1 LDNAGL
7 QYGIRF
13 FVVCKRRHIKNDIKL
28 KFLRAEIFSKKERK
42 IMMINEMK
50 NYGALVNSIS
60 ASMVDKARGILMDLP
75 KTMPRPQYKSKTSG
89 LMCYP
94 VEEALQAW
102 SLSVDDDRMLLAMA
116 AVASMADYVDG
127 VGIAMPVTADVMAVM
142 KFVAHLLDAEESGP
156 VYMRHEVYHGEERA
170 FSYVVRVI

>member
-1 LDNAGL
+1 
-7 QYGIRF
+7 
-13 FVVCKRRHIKNDIKL
+13 
-28 KFLRAEIFSKKERK
+28 
-42 IMMINEMK
+42 MMINMKK
-50 NYGALVNSIS
+50 NYGALVGSVN
-60 ASMVDKARGILMDLP
+60 AAMVDKARGILVELP
-75 KTMPRPQYKSKTSG
+75 KTYPMPQYKSQASG

-94 VEEALQAW
+94 VEKALQEW
-102 SLSVDDDRMLLAMA
+102 SLSIDDDRLLLAMA

-156 VYMRHEVYHGEERA
+156 VYMRHEVYHGEEQA

>member
-1 LDNAGL
+1 MTN
-7 QYGIRF
+7 
-13 FVVCKRRHIKNDIKL
+13 
-28 KFLRAEIFSKKERK
+28 
-42 IMMINEMK
+42 MMK

-60 ASMVDKARGILMDLP
+60 TEVVDKARSILMDLP
-75 KTMPRPQYKSKTSG
+75 KTMPRPQYKSQASG

-102 SLSVDDDRMLLAMA
+102 SLSVDDDKMLLAMA
-116 AVASMADYVDG
+116 AVASMTDYIDD

>member
-1 LDNAGL
+1 MAAEG
-7 QYGIRF
+7 RF
-13 FVVCKRRHIKNDIKL
+13 FVAWKNRHIKNDIKL
-28 KFLRAEIFSKKERK
+28 KFLHADFFSKKERK
-42 IMMINEMK
+42 VMMNTMK
-50 NYGALVNSIS
+50 NYGALVGSID
-60 ASMVDKARGILMDLP
+60 AAMVDKARNILVELP
-75 KTMPRPQYKSKTSG
+75 KTMPRPQYKSQTSG

-102 SLSVDDDRMLLAMA
+102 SLSIDDDRLLLAMA
-116 AVASMADYVDG
+116 AVASMADYIDG

>member
-1 LDNAGL
+1 
-7 QYGIRF
+7 
-13 FVVCKRRHIKNDIKL
+13 
-28 KFLRAEIFSKKERK
+28 
-42 IMMINEMK
+42 MMINMTK
-50 NYGALVNSIS
+50 NYGELVGNID
-60 ASMVDKARGILMDLP
+60 AAMVNKARNILVELP
-75 KTMPRPQYKSKTSG
+75 KTYPMPQYKSQTSG

-102 SLSVDDDRMLLAMA
+102 SLSVDDDRLLLAMA

-127 VGIAMPVTADVMAVM
+127 VGIAMPVTADVMAVI

-170 FSYVVRVI
+170 FSYVIRVI

>member
-1 LDNAGL
+1 MENYDE
-7 QYGIRF
+7 
-13 FVVCKRRHIKNDIKL
+13 HD
-28 KFLRAEIFSKKERK
+28 
-42 IMMINEMK
+42 K

-60 ASMVDKARGILMDLP
+60 VAMVDKARGILMDLP
-75 KTMPRPQYKSKTSG
+75 KTMPRLQYKSQTSG

-102 SLSVDDDRMLLAMA
+102 SLSVDDDRLLLAMA
-116 AVASMADYVDG
+116 AVASMTDYVDG
-127 VGIAMPVTADVMAVM
+127 VGIAMPVTADVMAIM

-156 VYMRHEVYHGEERA
+156 VYMRHEVYHGNERA

>member
-1 LDNAGL
+1 
-7 QYGIRF
+7 
-13 FVVCKRRHIKNDIKL
+13 
-28 KFLRAEIFSKKERK
+28 
-42 IMMINEMK
+42 MMINEMK

-102 SLSVDDDRMLLAMA
+102 SLSVDDDKLLLAMA
-116 AVASMADYVDG
+116 AVASMADYVD
-127 VGIAMPVTADVMAVM
+127 
-142 KFVAHLLDAEESGP
+142 
-156 VYMRHEVYHGEERA
+156 
-170 FSYVVRVI
+170 

>member
-1 LDNAGL
+1 MAAEG
-7 QYGIRF
+7 RF
-13 FVVCKRRHIKNDIKL
+13 FLLRGRIGILNMTLL
-28 KFLRAEIFSKKERK
+28 KFLYADFFSKKERK
-42 IMMINEMK
+42 VMMNTMK
-50 NYGALVNSIS
+50 NYGALVGSID
-60 ASMVDKARGILMDLP
+60 AAMVDKARNILVELP
-75 KTMPRPQYKSKTSG
+75 KTMPRPQYKSQTSG

-102 SLSVDDDRMLLAMA
+102 SLSIDDDRLLLAMA
-116 AVASMADYVDG
+116 AVASMADYIDG

>member
-1 LDNAGL
+1 
-7 QYGIRF
+7 
-13 FVVCKRRHIKNDIKL
+13 
-28 KFLRAEIFSKKERK
+28 
-42 IMMINEMK
+42 MINMKK

-60 ASMVDKARGILMDLP
+60 TAMVDNARGILVELP
-75 KTMPRPQYKSKTSG
+75 KTHPMPQYKSQTSG

-94 VEEALQAW
+94 VEKALQEW
-102 SLSVDDDRMLLAMA
+102 SLSIDDDRLLLAMA

-127 VGIAMPVTADVMAVM
+127 VGIAMPVTADVMAVI

-170 FSYVVRVI
+170 FSYVIRVI

>member
-1 LDNAGL
+1 MAAEG
-7 QYGIRF
+7 RF
-13 FVVCKRRHIKNDIKL
+13 FLLCERIGIL
-28 KFLRAEIFSKKERK
+28 K
-42 IMMINEMK
+42 MILNYFFYMLINMTK
-50 NYGALVNSIS
+50 NYGELVGNID
-60 ASMVDKARGILMDLP
+60 AAMVNKARNILVELP
-75 KTMPRPQYKSKTSG
+75 KTYPMPQYKSQTSG

-102 SLSVDDDRMLLAMA
+102 SLSVDDDRLLLAMA

-127 VGIAMPVTADVMAVM
+127 VGIAMPVTADVMAVI

-170 FSYVVRVI
+170 FSYVIRVI

>member
-1 LDNAGL
+1 M

-170 FSYVVRVI
+170 FSYVVRII

>member
-1 LDNAGL
+1 
-7 QYGIRF
+7 
-13 FVVCKRRHIKNDIKL
+13 
-28 KFLRAEIFSKKERK
+28 
-42 IMMINEMK
+42 MIINMTK
-50 NYGALVNSIS
+50 NYGELVGNID
-60 ASMVDKARGILMDLP
+60 AAMVNKARNILVELP
-75 KTMPRPQYKSKTSG
+75 KTYPMPQYKSQTSG

-102 SLSVDDDRMLLAMA
+102 SLSVDDDRLLLAMA

-127 VGIAMPVTADVMAVM
+127 VGIAMPVTADVMAVI

-170 FSYVVRVI
+170 FSYVIRVI

>member
-1 LDNAGL
+1 
-7 QYGIRF
+7 
-13 FVVCKRRHIKNDIKL
+13 
-28 KFLRAEIFSKKERK
+28 
-42 IMMINEMK
+42 MMINMTK
-50 NYGALVNSIS
+50 NYGELVGNID
-60 ASMVDKARGILMDLP
+60 AAMVNKARNILVELA
-75 KTMPRPQYKSKTSG
+75 KTCPMPQYKSQTSG

-102 SLSVDDDRMLLAMA
+102 SLSVDDDRLLLAMA

-127 VGIAMPVTADVMAVM
+127 VGIAMPVTADVMAVI

-170 FSYVVRVI
+170 FSYVIRLF

>member
-1 LDNAGL
+1 M

-127 VGIAMPVTADVMAVM
+127 VGIAMPVTADVMAIM

-156 VYMRHEVYHGEERA
+156 VYMRHEVYHDKERA

>member
-1 LDNAGL
+1 M
-7 QYGIRF
+7 
-13 FVVCKRRHIKNDIKL
+13 CKRRHIKNDIKL
-28 KFLRAEIFSKKERK
+28 KFLRAEIFSKKEMK

>member
-1 LDNAGL
+1 M

>member
-1 LDNAGL
+1 
-7 QYGIRF
+7 
-13 FVVCKRRHIKNDIKL
+13 
-28 KFLRAEIFSKKERK
+28 
-42 IMMINEMK
+42 MMINMK
-50 NYGALVNSIS
+50 KKYGALVGSVN
-60 ASMVDKARGILMDLP
+60 AAMVDKARGILVELP
-75 KTMPRPQYKSKTSG
+75 KTYPMPQYKSQTSG

-102 SLSVDDDRMLLAMA
+102 SLSVDDDKLLLAMA

-127 VGIAMPVTADVMAVM
+127 VGIAMPVTADVMAIM

-156 VYMRHEVYHGEERA
+156 VYMRHEAYHGEERA

>member
-1 LDNAGL
+1 
-7 QYGIRF
+7 
-13 FVVCKRRHIKNDIKL
+13 
-28 KFLRAEIFSKKERK
+28 
-42 IMMINEMK
+42 MMINMKK

-60 ASMVDKARGILMDLP
+60 TAMVDNARGILVELP
-75 KTMPRPQYKSKTSG
+75 KTHPMPQYKSQTSG

-94 VEEALQAW
+94 VEKALQEW
-102 SLSVDDDRMLLAMA
+102 SLSIDDDRLLLAMA

-127 VGIAMPVTADVMAVM
+127 VGIAMPVTADVMAVI

-170 FSYVVRVI
+170 FSYAIRVI

>member
-1 LDNAGL
+1 MEYAFLLGERISILKMILN
-7 QYGIRF
+7 
-13 FVVCKRRHIKNDIKL
+13 
-28 KFLRAEIFSKKERK
+28 KFLCAEYFSKKERK
-42 IMMINEMK
+42 IMMNITK
-50 NYGALVNSIS
+50 NYGKLVGS
-60 ASMVDKARGILMDLP
+60 VDKARGILVELP
-75 KTMPRPQYKSKTSG
+75 KTYPMPQYKSQTSG

-102 SLSVDDDRMLLAMA
+102 SLSVDDDRLLLAMA

-127 VGIAMPVTADVMAVM
+127 VGIAMPVTADVMAIM

-156 VYMRHEVYHGEERA
+156 VYMRHEVYHGKERA

>member
-1 LDNAGL
+1 M

-127 VGIAMPVTADVMAVM
+127 IGIAMPVTADVMAVM

>member
-1 LDNAGL
+1 
-7 QYGIRF
+7 
-13 FVVCKRRHIKNDIKL
+13 
-28 KFLRAEIFSKKERK
+28 
-42 IMMINEMK
+42 MMNMMEK
-50 NYGALVNSIS
+50 YGALVSSIDT
-60 ASMVDKARGILMDLP
+60 AMVDKARKILVELP
-75 KTMPRPQYKSKTSG
+75 KTMPMPQHKSSASG

-102 SLSVDDDRMLLAMA
+102 SLSVDDDRLLLSMA

-156 VYMRHEVYHGEERA
+156 IYMRHEVYHGEERA